1 MSEDE
6 AQLTHLDAAGNA
18 RMVDVGDKAVTD
30 RRAIARCIVAM
41 APATADAVA
50 AGDAPKGDV
59 VGTARLAG
67 IMAAKRT
74 ADLIPLCHPLALS
87 MVDVTITIDR
97 TPAESLPPMGPLSVR
112 YRGELSDPANLR
124 GEGTDAELVYGGGGI
139 DPSVIVP
146 VGTLVWE
153 QKRVPL
159 DLPLQRAEGQ
169 DLGGVRTLRVSVA
182 GVADPD
188 LGAEHDSFARGTF
201 AHLSDAEALATPSFV
216 EARSGFRLDGAAHM
230 QAAAAVERR
239 IELNLV
245 RLPER
250 RRIAFAGLIAALPL
264 IELGLL
270 SESLQG
276 AAVRPQAPAVTVG
289 SEAWQHVDASG
300 AVTGGSAAACLM
312 TAKLSGGMATPA
324 GTAAVELQEVLG

>member
-1 MSEDE
+1 M
-6 AQLTHLDAAGNA
+6 
-18 RMVDVGDKAVTD
+18 
-30 RRAIARCIVAM
+30 
-41 APATADAVA
+41 
-50 AGDAPKGDV
+50 
-59 VGTARLAG
+59 
-67 IMAAKRT
+67 
-74 ADLIPLCHPLALS
+74 
-87 MVDVTITIDR
+87 
-97 TPAESLPPMGPLSVR
+97 
-112 YRGELSDPANLR
+112 
-124 GEGTDAELVYGGGGI
+124 
-139 DPSVIVP
+139 
-146 VGTLVWE
+146 
-153 QKRVPL
+153 
-159 DLPLQRAEGQ
+159 
-169 DLGGVRTLRVSVA
+169 SVA

-188 LGAEHDSFARGTF
+188 LGAERDSFARGTF